1 MSFSQI
7 IETVLNKLKNDTT
20 ISLNEFEIAFIKRVI
35 AKEPTI
41 FNNISFDEK
50 ITLADIPK
58 IILIISNL
66 YSQHFINTDVN
77 INIINLIEF
86 TVNILIELSPIPQ
99 CEIILFT
106 NIITF
111 SLELLKKNLPF
122 IEETQKKCS
131 TGCYTAFKQFFV
143 NLYTKMSSCKC
154 NCKC

>member
-66 YSQHFINTDVN
+66 YSQHFINTDVK
-77 INIINLIEF
+77 LIFLVQMWLQRE
-86 TVNILIELSPIPQ
+86 
-99 CEIILFT
+99 
-106 NIITF
+106 
-111 SLELLKKNLPF
+111 KDD
-122 IEETQKKCS
+122 
-131 TGCYTAFKQFFV
+131 
-143 NLYTKMSSCKC
+143 
-154 NCKC
+154 